1 MKERGA
7 SMIQKKNWL
16 ITFVVIMTATLFP
29 ETLFAQQSPDIKS
42 ETAILIDGKTG
53 QVLFEKSSEEVMYP
67 ASITK
72 IVTALMAVESG
83 KMNDM
88 TKVSKKAREV
98 DGTRVYLEEGEMV
111 PLDKLVKGMLVNSG
125 NDAAIAIAEHLSG
138 SVDSFADDMTTF
150 VEEEVGV
157 KSSHFT
163 NPHGLFDEMHV
174 TTAKDMAKITQYA
187 MKNEQF
193 KSIFG
198 INEFE
203 WSGDNWDTTLINH
216 HRLLLDYDFVTGGKN
231 GFVSKSGFT
240 LVTTATKDNQELIAV
255 TMKANDDQIAYQDT
269 LALMN
274 YGFEAFSPVLFEKG
288 TELAERDNETYSLA
302 EELTLF
308 QQDNQTVQ
316 INVNDSGKLVSDT
329 GTIESVLDSEWLS
342 RSNVEAEAAPSSK
355 DVTEVAV
362 TTNEEN
368 NTFTLSSELIFY
380 IGISIFTVIM
390 VALFIGRAKPPK
402 RRSRTFPY

>member
-7 SMIQKKNWL
+7 SMIQKRNWL
-16 ITFVVIMTATLFP
+16 IMIGVIATATLFP
-29 ETLFAQQSPDIKS
+29 ETLLAQQPPDIKS

-53 QVLFEKSSEEVMYP
+53 QILFEKNSEEEMYP

-83 KMNDM
+83 KMNDT

-98 DGTRVYLEEGEMV
+98 DGTRVYLEEGETV

-138 SVDSFADDMTTF
+138 SVDSFADDMNTF
-150 VEEEVGV
+150 VEEEIGV
-157 KSSHFT
+157 ESSHFT
-163 NPHGLFDEMHV
+163 NPHGLFNEEHV
-174 TTAKDMAKITQYA
+174 TTAEDMAKITQYA
-187 MKNEQF
+187 MKNGQF

-203 WSGDNWDTTLINH
+203 WSGDDWNTTLINH
-216 HRLLLDYDFVTGGKN
+216 HRLLLDHDFVTGGKN

-269 LALMN
+269 LTLIN
-274 YGFEAFSPVLFEKG
+274 YGFDAFSPVLFEKG
-288 TELAERDNETYSLA
+288 TELAERDDETYSLA
-302 EELTLF
+302 DDLTLF
-308 QQDNQTVQ
+308 QQDNQTVE
-316 INVNDSGKLVSDT
+316 ITVNDSGKLMSDT
-329 GTIESVLDSEWLS
+329 GSFESVLDSEWLS
-342 RSNVEAEAAPSSK
+342 RSNREAAPSSK
-355 DVTEVAV
+355 EVTKVAA
-362 TTNEEN
+362 TSNKEN
-368 NTFTLSSELIFY
+368 SPFTLSSNVIFY
-380 IGISIFTVIM
+380 TGISIFALIM
-390 VALFIGRAKPPK
+390 IALFSGRVKQSK

>member
-1 MKERGA
+1 
-7 SMIQKKNWL
+7 MIQKKNWL
-16 ITFVVIMTATLFP
+16 IIFVVIMTATLFP
-29 ETLFAQQSPDIKS
+29 ETLFAQQPSNIKS

-53 QVLFEKSSEEVMYP
+53 QILFEKSSEKEMYP

-83 KMNDM
+83 EMKDI

-111 PLDKLVKGMLVNSG
+111 ALDKLVKGMLVNSG

-138 SVDSFADDMTTF
+138 SVDSFADDMNTF
-150 VEEEVGV
+150 VEEEVGAE
-157 KSSHFT
+157 SSHFT
-163 NPHGLFDEMHV
+163 NPHGLFNEMHV

-240 LVTTATKDNQELIAV
+240 LVTTATKNNQELIAV

-269 LALMN
+269 LTLMN
-274 YGFEAFSPVLFEKG
+274 YGFDTLSPVLFEKG
-288 TELAERDNETYSLA
+288 TVLAERDDETYSLA
-302 EELTLF
+302 EDLTLF
-308 QQDNQTVQ
+308 QQDNQTVE
-316 INVNDSGKLVSDT
+316 ITVNDSGKLVSDT
-329 GTIESVLDSEWLS
+329 GSIESVLDSEWLS
-342 RSNVEAEAAPSSK
+342 RSNVESEVPSSK
-355 DVTEVAV
+355 NVTEVAA

-368 NTFTLSSELIFY
+368 SSFTLSSKLIFY
-380 IGISIFTVIM
+380 IGISIFAVIM
-390 VALFIGRAKPPK
+390 TALFIGRSKPTK